1 MFSFPS
7 RFETS
12 SIVILSWPATSSRP
26 RKSKP
31 TLRMGFGFAITINSY
46 YDSSSPP
53 IRDSSSEIKRTRCYC
68 QDGKFPLSNR
78 RFQFN
83 IPILNTNRRSTTATH
98 DARISQIEFLIL
110 SIVRNSQDALVQTK
124 SLDSILFN
132 SCSRIQ
138 VDRIVARWID

>member
-1 MFSFPS
+1 MVHAICKPLGAMILRELMFSLPS

-68 QDGKFPLSNR
+68 QDGKFSMSNR
-78 RFQFN
+78 RYQFN

-98 DARISQIEFLIL
+98 DARIYQIVFLIL
-110 SIVRNSQDALVQTK
+110 SSFGIHRTLWFKRRV
-124 SLDSILFN
+124 
-132 SCSRIQ
+132 
-138 VDRIVARWID
+138 